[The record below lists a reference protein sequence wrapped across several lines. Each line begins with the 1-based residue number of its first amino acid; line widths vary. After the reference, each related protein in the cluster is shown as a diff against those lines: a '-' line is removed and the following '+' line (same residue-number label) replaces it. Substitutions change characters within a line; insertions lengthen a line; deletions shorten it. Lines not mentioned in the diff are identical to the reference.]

1 LIGLPPEGARVRGS
15 VVYAGRDL
23 MGFSEREWERGWEG
37 HDRAQR
43 QRIARLSLIE
53 KLEWL
58 ESAQRVLRHLRSQG
72 HPKS

>member
-1 LIGLPPEGARVRGS
+1 MSIE
-15 VVYAGRDL
+15 RDDRAK
-23 MGFSEREWERGWEG
+23 REWERGWEG

-58 ESAQRVLRHLRSQG
+58 ESAQRVLRHLRSHG
-72 HPKS
+72 NPKS